1 MNRKK
6 NATRV
11 ALSMILRLGERFNA
25 ARRLGIGAALLTL
38 ILASPLGLGSAWAD
52 EVLGVSL
59 PATVTTTITQ
69 GGPPNNADTYVTPF
83 VATQSGTITTWKGQ
97 FEGGLFGTGC
107 GLPVSIQLKVLRA
120 IPTSTLVEVISAGTV
135 HNPKAIFEAR
145 FGGCPFF
152 QSGSSDSVVEFTET
166 TGLSVS
172 PGDIIGLTI
181 DSDPTVDAYFYPL
194 VSVSGS
200 TRVVLRNVAVGDT
213 IDLSSTFTGTLSNL
227 APALEINNVAGPLR
241 VDIDIKPGSFPNSIN
256 LGSGGTVPVAIF
268 STATFD
274 ATTVD
279 PTTVTLA
286 SAPVKLKGQGTPM
299 ASFVDVNA
307 DGLLDLVVHV
317 STETLQLSE
326 VDTEAVLE
334 GQTFDGTTITGV
346 DTVRVVP

>member
-6 NATRV
+6 NVTGV
-11 ALSMILRLGERFNA
+11 ALSVVLRMGRCFGA
-25 ARRLGIGAALLTL
+25 ATRLGIGAVLSTL
-38 ILASPLGLGSAWAD
+38 ILAGPLGMGSAWAD
-52 EVLGVSL
+52 EVLGVTL
-59 PATVTTTITQ
+59 PAIVASTITQ

-97 FEGGLFGTGC
+97 FVGGQVTTGC
-107 GLPVSIQLKVLRA
+107 GLPVGIQLKVLRA
-120 IPTSTLVEVISAGTV
+120 TSATVVQVISAGAV
-135 HNPKAIFEAR
+135 HNPKAILEAR
-145 FGGCPFF
+145 FGGTCPAP
-152 QSGSSDSVVEFTET
+152 QSESAESVIEFTET
-166 TGLSVS
+166 TGLAVS
-172 PGDIIGLTI
+172 PGDIVGLTI
-181 DSDPTVDAYFYPL
+181 GSDPDVDAYFYPL
-194 VSVSGS
+194 VSESGT
-200 TRVVLRNVAVGDT
+200 TRLVLRDVAVGDT
-213 IDLSSTFTGTLSNL
+213 IDLDSTFTGTLSNL
-227 APALEINNVAGPLR
+227 APALEINNASGALR

-317 STETLQLSE
+317 STDALQISE

-334 GQTFDGTTITGV
+334 GQTFDGTPITGV